1 MYVRRIRL
9 DEKDLWDLKRRPNM
23 VCVVALG
30 RFLHSVLRPAE
41 SKIKWWVSSENIPM
55 SAVAVQVQVF

>member
-1 MYVRRIRL
+1 M

-41 SKIKWWVSSENIPM
+41 NKMKWWVSSDKIPM
-55 SAVAVQVQVF
+55 SAEAVKLRIEH